1 MNDTQFDMAEN
12 TVLRM
17 ISEANL
23 GTDAT
28 GHFRKHDDIAAELGE
43 TNDSLQPTID
53 KLLDQKLIRI
63 VNDKFEQKHGHALEY
78 MAYQIT
84 ELGKSHLHQSNNP
97 SSTVYSGIYGSNI
110 AHNSSNV
117 TQTISIKTV
126 APDVQEKI
134 KEFDAAVKKKD
145 GSAMK
150 QAFGYIA
157 DKAVDVAIALATGA
171 LIR

>member
-1 MNDTQFDMAEN
+1 MYAMNDDIYETS
-12 TVLRM
+12 VLRM

-43 TNDSLQPTID
+43 TNESLQPVID
-53 KLLDQKLIRI
+53 KLLAHKLIRI
-63 VNDKFEQKHGHALEY
+63 VNEKFQQVHGHALEY
-78 MAYQIT
+78 TAYQIT
-84 ELGKSHLHQSNNP
+84 ELGRSHLHRSNNP
-97 SSTVYSGIYGSNI
+97 ASTVYSGIYGSNI

-117 TQTISIKTV
+117 TQTLSIDTLT
-126 APDVQEKI
+126 PDLQEKI
-134 KEFDAAVKKKD
+134 KEFDAAVEQKD

-157 DKAVDVAIALATGA
+157 DKAVDVAIALGTGT
-171 LIR
+171 LLR

>member
-1 MNDTQFDMAEN
+1 MEAKLSLTES

-28 GHFRKHDDIAAELGE
+28 VRFRKHDDIAAELGE
-43 TNDSLQPTID
+43 TNESLQPTID
-53 KLLDQKLIRI
+53 KLLAQKLIRI
-63 VNDKFEQKHGHALEY
+63 VNDKFEQIHGHALEY
-78 MAYQIT
+78 TAYQIK
-84 ELGKSHLHQSNNP
+84 ELGRSHLQQGNNP
-97 SSTVYSGIYGSNI
+97 AATVYSRIYGSNI

-134 KEFDAAVKKKD
+134 KEFDAAVRQKN
-145 GSAMK
+145 GSTMK

-157 DKAVDVAIALATGA
+157 DKAVDVAIALATGT
-171 LIR
+171 LVR

>member
-1 MNDTQFDMAEN
+1 METQLNIAEN
-12 TVLRM
+12 TVIRM

-43 TNDSLQPTID
+43 TNESLQPTID

-63 VNDKFEQKHGHALEY
+63 VNDKFEQIHSHALEY
-78 MAYQIT
+78 TAYQIT
-84 ELGKSHLHQSNNP
+84 ELGKSHMHQNNHP
-97 SSTVYSGIYGSNI
+97 SPTVYSGIYGSNI

-134 KEFDAAVKKKD
+134 KEFDAAVQQKD

-150 QAFGYIA
+150 KAFGYIA
-157 DKAVDVAIALATGA
+157 DKAVDVAIALVAGT
-171 LIR
+171 LVR